1 MKSAKHGRLAAPA
14 IMIIGGTGLA
24 GAVVVGQGWEAA
36 VPAEA
41 VAVVAAIGY
50 YIWGGR
56 DSDMGAMF
64 GSRVDERQSLL
75 RMRAQS
81 LGGAAGGAA
90 ALIGYMVAVALKDPV
105 WPFVLVLGVGAAAFI
120 AGLAIYGARPLGNHA
135 AGTGSRHHLRRGS
148 PVAARQRRLTKRFGT
163 TRALDGIDLS
173 IPEGTVFGLLGLLGL
188 LGPNGAGKPV
198 TEL

>member
-24 GAVVVGQGWEAA
+24 GAVAAGQGWEAA

-41 VAVVAAIGY
+41 LAVVAAIGY

-56 DSDMGAMF
+56 DSDFGAMI

-81 LGGAAGGAA
+81 LGGVAAGLAS
-90 ALIGYMVAVALKDPV
+90 LIGYMVAVALKDPV
-105 WPFVLVLGVGAAAFI
+105 WPFLLVLGAGVIGFI
-120 AGLAIYGARPLGNHA
+120 AGLAIYGARDA
-135 AGTGSRHHLRRGS
+135 C
-148 PVAARQRRLTKRFGT
+148 
-163 TRALDGIDLS
+163 
-173 IPEGTVFGLLGLLGL
+173 
-188 LGPNGAGKPV
+188 
-198 TEL
+198 